1 MKFSLCIITENCY
14 DNQLQNNL
22 PFFLDEPL
30 IDDIIVFTKK
40 GEMQVVRV
48 DSKVFVGKDI
58 IHAAIFKRN
67 DERTIYNMIYRD
79 GKRGTSYIKRFAVK
93 GITRDKMYV
102 LTQGT
107 DGSTVLYF
115 TANLN
120 GEAEVVNITLRN
132 TGSIKKLKWDHCHMK
147 LKWL

>member
-1 MKFSLCIITENCY
+1 MRK
-14 DNQLQNNL
+14 
-22 PFFLDEPL
+22 DEFVCDCSD

-79 GKRGTSYIKRFAVK
+79 GKKGTSYIKRFAVK
-93 GITRDKMYV
+93 GITRDKLYI

-107 DGSTVLYF
+107 EGSTVLYF

-120 GEAEVVNITLRN
+120 GEAEVVNIILRN